1 MKNKLSSFIY
11 AIFLILVVVL
21 FTNRFDND
29 GWFLLNSGRYVEQF
43 GIPHVEPFTIHQN
56 FHFVMHQWLFDLGLW
71 KLYKLGG
78 LKAMIAYNWAI
89 AAVFLFVYS
98 RLIKLKVG
106 QISGAVRLFLL
117 IWLSFISMEY
127 LFQRP
132 QTMSGLIFL
141 LEIYLLEKYA
151 RQDRM
156 PRFLVPVFFLL
167 SVFLINLHG
176 AMWPM
181 FTVFLLPYACE
192 ALLGPK
198 LPFGRW
204 ELTWKAK
211 DFFLLWA
218 AVLAGGFC
226 NPYGTEAMTY
236 AFKSYGYP
244 EINSL
249 VTEMHPLALNFTYP
263 FMAVDLLLLFFCTA
277 IYARHSLP
285 LRQQLLALG
294 TGFMAL
300 QANRSGMLFLLAG
313 LFPMAEIIANHQSQK
328 TAPDSYSWVRA
339 RRMIM
344 LMAIAA
350 VAGSLA
356 LFQQT
361 KVPEGRYSL
370 FVGSFLVLAL
380 GAFWTLWILWK
391 EHNLEEKLKQNTRT
405 FFALV
410 VLMLMFPF
418 SVAWI
423 PALRANLVL
432 AKSVDI
438 IQQDAGGNS
447 ICLWT
452 GYDDGPYAEFQGI
465 PCYMDTR
472 AEVFKPKLN
481 HQKDVM
487 EEYCSLVYGKLD
499 YRDFVTRYPFTHFL
513 TTDLD
518 PLYVNLKNDPRFELL
533 WDSEEDQEVQEKAT
547 EVEKKKKVRIYKWRD

>member
-1 MKNKLSSFIY
+1 MKNKMGSLVY
-11 AIFLILVVVL
+11 AFLMLFVVVI

-78 LKAMIAYNWAI
+78 LKAMIAYNWI
-89 AAVFLFVYS
+89 MAALFLFVYI
-98 RLIKLKVG
+98 RLVKLKVG
-106 QISGAVRLFLL
+106 QISGAVRFFLL
-117 IWLSFISMEY
+117 LWLLLMSMGY

-141 LEIYLLEKYA
+141 LEICLLEKSSK
-151 RQDRM
+151 RDRM

-167 SVFLINLHG
+167 SALLSNLHG

-192 ALLGPK
+192 ALAGPK

-204 ELTWKAK
+204 ELTWQAR
-211 DFFLLWA
+211 DFFLLLT

-236 AFKSYGYP
+236 AFHSYGYH
-244 EINSL
+244 EINQLIS
-249 VTEMHPLALNFTYP
+249 EMHPLCLDFGTP
-263 FMAVDLLLLFFCTA
+263 FMVMIFTLLFICTVC
-277 IYARHSLP
+277 YARHSLP

-300 QANRSGMLFLLAG
+300 QATRSSLLFLLAG
-313 LFPMAEIIANHQSQK
+313 LFPLAEILANHKFQQ
-328 TAPDSYSWVRA
+328 TDDSSYAWSRA
-339 RRMIM
+339 RRMVA
-344 LMAIAA
+344 LMVLAAIA
-350 VAGSLA
+350 GSAA

-361 KVPEGRYSL
+361 KIPEGRGAL
-370 FVGSFLVLAL
+370 FFGSFILLAL
-380 GAFWTLWILWK
+380 MTLWSLWRLWK
-391 EHNLEEKLKQNTRT
+391 THNQKETLKENIRM

-410 VLMLMFPF
+410 VMMLMIPF
-418 SVAWI
+418 SVAWFQ
-423 PALRANLVL
+423 PPREDVVL
-432 AKSVDI
+432 SKSVEVI
-438 IQQDAGGNS
+438 KQDAGSNP

-452 GYDDGPYAEFQGI
+452 GYNDGPYAEFQGI
-465 PCYMDTR
+465 PCYMDAR

-487 EEYCSLVYGKLD
+487 EEYCSLLWGKLD

-533 WDSEEDQEVQEKAT
+533 WDSEEDDEIQEKAT
-547 EVEKKKKVRIYKWRD
+547 EVEKKKKVRVYKWRH